1 MVENVLMRLK
11 AETDV
16 SQRVARSNLTKE
28 QMQKLV
34 IARQLMSTIVT
45 AVFINDPIKLK
56 SWNVTRNL
64 SSTASVSIRWI
75 CIMSWRLPRS
85 I

>member
-1 MVENVLMRLK
+1 M
-11 AETDV
+11 
-16 SQRVARSNLTKE
+16 TKE

-34 IARQLMSTIVT
+34 IAHQLMSTIVT

-64 SSTASVSIRWI
+64 SKHILAFIHNFTDFDQKVTKNFSNRKVKE
-75 CIMSWRLPRS
+75 RL
-85 I
+85 